1 MNRKSRHIALQV
13 CVVATLLLRAAIPA
27 GYMPAGA
34 GNALLFEMCPS
45 AVPAD
50 LLMAIA
56 GSTHA
61 HHHHGGDS
69 DESHFNAEQ
78 CPIGQLL
85 SVAVAVD
92 IAYPLDAAP
101 AAMAPNGEVAISR
114 GSTTP
119 LNRRSR
125 SPPA

>member
-1 MNRKSRHIALQV
+1 MS
-13 CVVATLLLRAAIPA
+13 
-27 GYMPAGA
+27 
-34 GNALLFEMCPS
+34 
-45 AVPAD
+45 
-50 LLMAIA
+50 
-56 GSTHA
+56 GSGHV
-61 HHHHGGDS
+61 HHHGGEG

-92 IAYPLDAAP
+92 VAYVLDDAP
-101 AAMAPNGEVAISR
+101 VAMAPDADILPLF
-114 GSTTP
+114 GSSSP